1 MLQKKTKAAKAK
13 GLLTSFFSIFLT
25 WQMHKTMS
33 PNFQCNVLIQQRL
46 EIREIPFYI
55 SLEKNKEYENLPE
68 MSHHNFRA

>member
-1 MLQKKTKAAKAK
+1 MQ
-13 GLLTSFFSIFLT
+13 I
-25 WQMHKTMS
+25 TMS